1 MKSETRTAPFTDDE
15 VRILKLWQA
24 NDYMHPFTC
33 CDHQP
38 MEPTNEG
45 MKCLKCGRLQE
56 WVHDFM
62 LKESAAT
69 YNPFKDAKFKEE
81 DSE

>member
-1 MKSETRTAPFTDDE
+1 MKSEVKYAPFTDDE
-15 VRILKLWQA
+15 VRILKLWQE

-33 CDHQP
+33 CDHQT

-45 MKCLKCGRLQE
+45 MKCPKCGRLQE

-62 LKESAAT
+62 VLESAAT
-69 YNPFKDAKFKEE
+69 YNPFKTKGEKR
-81 DSE
+81 